1 MIFCPKFPTL
11 TATTNKSNTT
21 LKIVD
26 RKVLERQSNE
36 GVKLGIYR
44 DLDEELEEKIKIEKS
59 LKELPFLVRSDTP
72 TSQIILAK
80 YHKLQV
86 EKLKARE
93 LEDKTRTDKI
103 SRDRGEWD
111 DKLEEVERDDEIE
124 VEDDDGDR
132 TWHLTSSLTNTARN
146 AYAPSPKNSTNFII
160 KTRSQASPS
169 TKLKV
174 ESTIKGI
181 DTITDLNQK

>member
-1 MIFCPKFPTL
+1 M
-11 TATTNKSNTT
+11 
-21 LKIVD
+21 
-26 RKVLERQSNE
+26 
-36 GVKLGIYR
+36 
-44 DLDEELEEKIKIEKS
+44 
-59 LKELPFLVRSDTP
+59 
-72 TSQIILAK
+72 
-80 YHKLQV
+80 QV

-124 VEDDDGDR
+124 VRDDDGDK
-132 TWHLTSSLTNTARN
+132 TWHLTPSLNNTARN
-146 AYAPSPKNSTNFII
+146 AYTSSPKISANFII
-160 KTRSQASPS
+160 KTRSQASPP